1 MAIEIACTVYQKLKF
16 YIMFQKHL
24 IILLC
29 FAFLLIA
36 PRLSAQC
43 PICTPLS
50 PPVPGLADDA
60 LYISDLADGVQGD
73 YYEELLTFRM
83 PITTQPICDEYPG
96 FIPEAFCGLGI
107 ASVEIVDVV
116 GLPQGVTYTTDQAD
130 GIYDLP
136 DEKDGCATICG
147 TPLFPGDY
155 VVTIIV
161 RATVLGISQTTSF
174 EQDMF
179 IAPKISTNDGFT
191 ANPATGCAGLT
202 VEFTNNVPSDGS
214 SGITYAWDFG
224 NGLNSNSEN
233 PPAQTYAEAGHYIV
247 TYQAVIDTV
256 PLRLAQVNIT
266 ESDCNDNFGALPD
279 FFIKIFDDNGM
290 LIYTTEATPIENQ
303 APPIELAIDPP
314 LDLTIANYVL
324 QVWDSDP
331 SFLNNDD
338 FCGEVNFTPMAT
350 GDLVDGELTVNFTIN
365 DFTEI
370 VTSIDTIEVYELP
383 STPTITGET
392 LFCPDE
398 TVTLISSAAEGNQW
412 YLDGNLLSG
421 VTEQIYDAD
430 TPGDYSLIVTTPE
443 NCTAESQVFSI
454 AHDVPPTPLISVP
467 GGETEV
473 CPGESVTLVSDAA
486 NNQWYLDA
494 APIPNATAQSYEA
507 EEVGIYTV
515 ETNSMTGCTVI
526 SESVVLME
534 CTTATENPFT
544 ENIGLNIYPNPN
556 SGQFAIYFNIEKISD
571 VNLRVRDLT
580 GRVVYVRELNGF
592 SGIFQ
597 EEINMKNIAKGLY
610 LMEIETVEG
619 VGYKKV
625 LIR

>member
-1 MAIEIACTVYQKLKF
+1 
-16 YIMFQKHL
+16 MFRKHL
-24 IILLC
+24 LRNSKKQIPIFI
-29 FAFLLIA
+29 FALLLITS
-36 PRLSAQC
+36 RLSAQC
-43 PICTPLS
+43 PTCTPLS
-50 PPVPGLADDA
+50 PPIPGLADDA
-60 LYISDLADGVQGD
+60 LYISDVMDGVQGD
-73 YYEELLTFRM
+73 YYEDLLTFRM

-107 ASVEIVDVV
+107 GSVEIVDVV
-116 GLPQGVTYTTDQAD
+116 GLPQGITYTTDQAD

-174 EQDMF
+174 DQDMF
-179 IAPKISTNDGFT
+179 IEPKVSTTDGFT
-191 ANPATGCAGLT
+191 ANPAAGCEGLT
-202 VEFTNNVPSDGS
+202 VEFTNSVPSGGS

-233 PPAQTYAEAGHYIV
+233 PPAQTYDEAGIYIIN
-247 TYQAVIDTV
+247 YEAVIDTL
-256 PLRLAQVNIT
+256 PLQLAQVNIT
-266 ESDCNDNFGALPD
+266 ASDCNDNFVVTGLPD

-290 LIYTTEATPIENQ
+290 EIYSTEATPIENQ
-303 APPIELAIDPP
+303 APPVEVAVDPP
-314 LDLTIANYVL
+314 LDLTLTNYIL
-324 QVWDSDP
+324 QVWDKDP
-331 SFLNNDD
+331 ASLNNDD
-338 FCGEVNFTPMAT
+338 FCGEINFTPSTT
-350 GDLVDGELTVNFTIN
+350 GDLIDGELTVNFTIN
-365 DFTEI
+365 DFTQI
-370 VTSIDTIEVYELP
+370 IASTDTIEVYEIP
-383 STPTITGET
+383 PTPTITGET
-392 LFCPDE
+392 LFCSDE
-398 TVTLISSAAEGNQW
+398 MVTLISSAAEGNQW

-421 VTEQIYDAD
+421 VTGQIYDAD
-430 TPGDYSLIVTTPE
+430 TPGDYSLIITTPE
-443 NCTAESQVFSI
+443 NCTAESEVFTI
-454 AHDVPPTPLISVP
+454 AFDVPPTPVIDVP

-515 ETNSMTGCTVI
+515 ETSSMTGCTAI

-544 ENIGLNIYPNPN
+544 ENIGLHIYPNPN
-556 SGQFAIYFNIEKISD
+556 TGQFIIYFNLEKISD
-571 VNLRVRDLT
+571 VNIRVRDLT
-580 GRVVYVRELNGF
+580 GRVVYVRELNDF

-597 EEINMKNIAKGLY
+597 EQISLNDIPKGLY
-610 LMEIETVEG
+610 LVEIGTVAD
-619 VGYKKV
+619 VGYEKV
-625 LIR
+625 LVR